1 MDKQKRKEL
10 KQDYLQSA
18 RPAGVIAI
26 RCKVN
31 GKVLFVSSLNL
42 NGVLDRHEFQLRLGG
57 HYNKELQ
64 KDWNTYGRENFT
76 FEILEQLEAKDDPTY
91 DYSDDL
97 AVLEE
102 LWLEELQ
109 PYDPERGYNNKH
121 TRLRQ

>member
-1 MDKQKRKEL
+1 MDKQRQKEL
-10 KQDYLQSA
+10 KQAYRQTP
-18 RPAGVIAI
+18 RPAGVMVI
-26 RCKVN
+26 RCKAN
-31 GKVLFVSSLNL
+31 GKVLFFSSLNL
-42 NGVLDRHEFQLRLGG
+42 HGVLDRHKFQLNLGG

>member
-10 KQDYLQSA
+10 KQAYRQTP

-26 RCKVN
+26 RCKAN
-31 GKVLFVSSLNL
+31 GKVLFASSLNL
-42 NGVLDRHEFQLRLGG
+42 NGLLDRHEFELRLGS
-57 HYNKELQ
+57 HRNKELQ
-64 KDWNTYGRENFT
+64 KDWTTYGRENFT
-76 FEILEQLEAKDDPTY
+76 FEILEQLEPRDDPTY

-97 AVLEE
+97 TILEE

-109 PYDPERGYNNKH
+109 PYNPEKGYNNKH

>member
-10 KQDYLQSA
+10 KQTYLQTP

-42 NGVLDRHEFQLRLGG
+42 NGVLDRHEFQLKLGS

-76 FEILEQLEAKDDPTY
+76 FEVLEQLEPKDDPTY

-109 PYDPERGYNNKH
+109 PYDPEKGYNNKH

>member
-10 KQDYLQSA
+10 KQTYLQTA

-26 RCKVN
+26 RCNVN

-42 NGVLDRHEFQLRLGG
+42 NGLLDRHEFQLRLGG

-76 FEILEQLEAKDDPTY
+76 FEILEQLETKDDPTY
-91 DYSDDL
+91 DYSKDL

>member
-10 KQDYLQSA
+10 KQAYLQTA

-26 RCKVN
+26 RCTVN
-31 GKVLFVSSLNL
+31 NKVLFISSLNL
-42 NGVLDRHEFQLRLGG
+42 NGLLDRHEFELRLGS

-76 FEILEQLEAKDDPTY
+76 FEILEQLETKNDPSY
-91 DYSDDL
+91 DYGKDL

>member
-42 NGVLDRHEFQLRLGG
+42 NGLLDRHEFQLRLGG

-109 PYDPERGYNNKH
+109 PYDLEKGYNNKH